1 MQSTSLLIQD
11 IEQTQ
16 RELEKIDFHTHESLL
31 IQVFSSFEKGSVLAA
46 CQVIQSTF
54 PNAKLIGCSANHYIS
69 QGVILHQGLYL
80 IVTRFDSTSFSCGVV
95 EYSEQPQL
103 DSQSMW
109 EQLGCNAQTQSI
121 ICFADRLQINNRALF
136 SAFEQSR
143 YSLPICGGAS
153 TITDSGR
160 WVMLNGHCY
169 ENAYVMLALHSSELV
184 VTKGYYTEWNPIG
197 RTFRV
202 TGAEGQRLAELD
214 GMPVRDLYNRYLA
227 DGLEVPFEQLH
238 NFPLMV
244 GDPKEQNIHLPLKVI
259 DDGEIEFS
267 GPFQIGDEVRFCY
280 DHPSLTL
287 EQIRLGVQQIG
298 VHAPQQFF
306 IYNCTSRIDFIDGN
320 QEVETFQNLADT
332 YGVYCMG
339 ELYQDDDQQ
348 RILHH
353 SLTYLTLREG
363 EVEAEGAV
371 PLETQPATN
380 ISPLFSLIRN
390 ALLDVDDMN
399 NSMASKIQ
407 QQATALTASYRIDRR
422 TGLPNRS
429 VLREKLSKMNAD
441 SHLLALKVTTFGQ
454 INEKYGYRVGDK
466 LLRDLSE
473 YFQKALWQFFD
484 EGCQLYSIGIGEWA
498 VVFESWASHEHI
510 HQRFSEFADKTEHV
524 NFEPMGLPD
533 IDYLSVSICAG
544 IASRRDFP
552 TTSIDDLLLKAIDA
566 RRSAVSQN
574 KHLVSAKTLIQLEK
588 QRQEQLGWLS
598 CVSRAVLNQNVVACS
613 QPIVSAHSHQVE
625 SYECLVRIEE
635 DGQLIAPGKFL
646 PIIEGTHLYTRLS
659 RQMITRT
666 FDFMSQRTDSF
677 SINLAPQDFNNEKT
691 ILHLEQAIKKI
702 SHPQRIGLEVLET
715 EQIQDYGRLIEICNH
730 FRDMGV
736 NIIVDDFGSGYSNI
750 DEILKLE
757 PQVIKLDGSLI
768 RNIDQDK
775 KQRKIAQQL
784 VSLCQ
789 ILNAKTVAEFVHNEQ
804 VCRIAEDMGVD
815 YLQGYYFG
823 QPQRLF

>member
-16 RELEKIDFHTHESLL
+16 HELDKIDFHKHESLL

-80 IVTRFDSTSFSCGVV
+80 IVTRFDTTSYTCGVV
-95 EYSEQPQL
+95 EYSDQPLL
-103 DSQSMW
+103 DSRTMW
-109 EQLGCNAQTQSI
+109 EQLECNAETQSI

-136 SAFEQSR
+136 AAFEQSR
-143 YSLPICGGAS
+143 YSLPIGGGAS
-153 TITDSGR
+153 TITDNGR
-160 WVMLNGHCY
+160 WVMLNGVCY
-169 ENAYVMLALHSSELV
+169 ENAYVMVALHSSKLLI
-184 VTKGYYTEWNPIG
+184 TRGYYTEWNPIG

-202 TGAEGQRLAELD
+202 TGAQDNLLTELD

-244 GDPKEQNIHLPLKVI
+244 GDPKEQNIHLPLSVTKY
-259 DDGEIEFS
+259 GEIEFS
-267 GPFQIGDEVRFCY
+267 GQFQVGDEVRFCY

-287 EQIRLGVQQIG
+287 EQIRLGVQQIAS
-298 VHAPQQFF
+298 HKPEQLF
-306 IYNCTSRIDFIDGN
+306 IYNCTSRLDFIDGN
-320 QEVETFQNLADT
+320 QEVEVFQKLADT

-339 ELYQDDDQQ
+339 ELHQEDGQQ

-353 SLTYLTLREG
+353 SLTYLAIREG
-363 EVEAEGAV
+363 EGKAV
-371 PLETQPATN
+371 LPLDTQPATN

-429 VLREKLSKMNAD
+429 VLREVLSKMSFD
-441 SHLLALKVTTFGQ
+441 SHLLTLKVTTFGQ

-466 LLRDLSE
+466 LLHDLSE
-473 YFQKALWQFFD
+473 YLQKALLKFFD
-484 EGCQLYSIGIGEWA
+484 ESCQLYSIGIGEWA
-498 VVFESWASHEHI
+498 VVFDSWASQEHI
-510 HQRFSEFADKTEHV
+510 HQRFSEFADQTEHV

-533 IDYLSVSICAG
+533 IDYLSVSVCAG
-544 IASRRDFP
+544 VASRRDFP
-552 TTSIDDLLLKAIDA
+552 TTSIDDLLLKAIEA

-574 KHLVSAKTLIQLEK
+574 KHLVSAKALIQLEK
-588 QRQEQLGWLS
+588 HRQEQLGWLS
-598 CVSRAVLNQNVVACS
+598 CVSRAVLNQNIVACS

-677 SINLAPQDFNNEKT
+677 SINLAPQDFSNEKT

-715 EQIQDYGRLIEICNH
+715 EQIQDYGRLIEVCNH
-730 FRDMGV
+730 FRDLGV

-768 RNIDQDK
+768 RNIDKDK

-823 QPQRLF
+823 EPKRLF

>member
-16 RELEKIDFHTHESLL
+16 RELQKIDFHQHEDLL

-46 CQVIQSTF
+46 CQVIQATF
-54 PNAKLIGCSANHYIS
+54 PNARLIGCSANHYIS

-80 IVTRFDSTSFSCGVV
+80 IVTRFDATSYTCGVV
-95 EYSEQPQL
+95 EYSKQPLL

-109 EQLGCNAQTQSI
+109 QQLECNTNTQSI
-121 ICFADRLQINNRALF
+121 ICFADRLQINNRDLF

-153 TITDSGR
+153 TITDNGR
-160 WVMLNGHCY
+160 WVMLDGICY
-169 ENAYVMLALHSSELV
+169 ENAYVMLALHSVELV
-184 VTKGYYTEWNPIG
+184 TTKGYYTEWNPIG

-202 TGAEGQRLAELD
+202 TGAQDNRLAELD

-244 GDPKEQNIHLPLKVI
+244 GDPKEQNIHLPLKVREC
-259 DDGEIEFS
+259 GEIEFS
-267 GPFQIGDEVRFCY
+267 GHFQIGDEVRFCY

-287 EQIRLGVQQIG
+287 EQIRLGVQQIAS
-298 VHAPQQFF
+298 HKPEQFF

-320 QEVETFQNLADT
+320 QEVEVFQKLADT

-339 ELYQDDDQQ
+339 ELYQDRGQQ

-353 SLTYLTLREG
+353 SLTYLALREG
-363 EVEAEGAV
+363 EGKAV
-371 PLETQPATN
+371 QPLETQPTTN

-429 VLREKLSKMNAD
+429 VLREKLSQMSSD

-466 LLRDLSE
+466 LLHDLSE

-498 VVFESWASHEHI
+498 VVFDSWASQEHI
-510 HQRFSEFADKTEHV
+510 HQRFSEFSDQTEHV

-544 IASRRDFP
+544 VASRRDFP
-552 TTSIDDLLLKAIDA
+552 SDLD
-566 RRSAVSQN
+566 
-574 KHLVSAKTLIQLEK
+574 
-588 QRQEQLGWLS
+588 
-598 CVSRAVLNQNVVACS
+598 
-613 QPIVSAHSHQVE
+613 
-625 SYECLVRIEE
+625 
-635 DGQLIAPGKFL
+635 
-646 PIIEGTHLYTRLS
+646 
-659 RQMITRT
+659 
-666 FDFMSQRTDSF
+666 
-677 SINLAPQDFNNEKT
+677 
-691 ILHLEQAIKKI
+691 
-702 SHPQRIGLEVLET
+702 
-715 EQIQDYGRLIEICNH
+715 
-730 FRDMGV
+730 
-736 NIIVDDFGSGYSNI
+736 
-750 DEILKLE
+750 
-757 PQVIKLDGSLI
+757 
-768 RNIDQDK
+768 
-775 KQRKIAQQL
+775 
-784 VSLCQ
+784 
-789 ILNAKTVAEFVHNEQ
+789 
-804 VCRIAEDMGVD
+804 
-815 YLQGYYFG
+815 
-823 QPQRLF
+823 

>member
-16 RELEKIDFHTHESLL
+16 HELDKIDFHKHESLL

-46 CQVIQSTF
+46 CQVIKSIF

-80 IVTRFDSTSFSCGVV
+80 IVTRFDATSYTCGIV
-95 EYSEQPQL
+95 EYSEQPLL
-103 DSQSMW
+103 DSGMMA
-109 EQLGCNAQTQSI
+109 EQLQCHAETQSI
-121 ICFADRLQINNRALF
+121 ICFADCLQINNRALF
-136 SAFEQSR
+136 AAFEQSR

-153 TITDSGR
+153 TITEGGR
-160 WVMLNGHCY
+160 WVMLNGVCY
-169 ENAYVMLALHSSELV
+169 ENAYVMVALHSSKLAI
-184 VTKGYYTEWNPIG
+184 TKGYYTEWNPIG

-202 TGAEGQRLAELD
+202 TSAQDNWLAELD
-214 GMPVRDLYNRYLA
+214 GMPIRDLYNRYLA

-244 GDPKEQNIHLPLKVI
+244 GDPKEQNIHLPLEVMEC
-259 DDGEIEFS
+259 GEIEFS
-267 GPFQIGDEVRFCY
+267 GQFQVGDEVRFCY

-287 EQIRLGVQQIG
+287 EQVRLGVQQIAS
-298 VHAPQQFF
+298 HKPEQLF

-320 QEVETFQNLADT
+320 QEVEVFQKLADT

-339 ELYQDDDQQ
+339 ELYQDTGQQ

-353 SLTYLTLREG
+353 SLTYLALREG
-363 EVEAEGAV
+363 EGKAAL

-429 VLREKLSKMNAD
+429 VLREALSTMSFD
-441 SHLLALKVTTFGQ
+441 SHLLTLKVTTFGQ

-466 LLRDLSE
+466 LLHDLSE
-473 YFQKALWQFFD
+473 YLQKALLKFFD
-484 EGCQLYSIGIGEWA
+484 ESCQLYSIGIGEWA
-498 VVFESWASHEHI
+498 VVFDSWASQEQI
-510 HQRFSEFADKTEHV
+510 HQRFSEFADQTEHV

-533 IDYLSVSICAG
+533 IDYLSVSVCAG
-544 IASRRDFP
+544 VASRRDFP
-552 TTSIDDLLLKAIDA
+552 TTSIDDLLLKAIEA

-574 KHLVSAKTLIQLEK
+574 KHLVSAKALIQLEK
-588 QRQEQLGWLS
+588 HRQEQLGWLS
-598 CVSRAVLNQNVVACS
+598 CVSRAVLNQNIVACS

-677 SINLAPQDFNNEKT
+677 SINLAPQDFSNEKT

-715 EQIQDYGRLIEICNH
+715 EQIQDYGRLIEVCNH
-730 FRDMGV
+730 FRDLGV

-768 RNIDQDK
+768 RNIDKDK

-784 VSLCQ
+784 VSLCH

-815 YLQGYYFG
+815 YLQGYHFG
-823 QPQRLF
+823 EPKRLF

>member
-16 RELEKIDFHTHESLL
+16 RELEKIDFHQHESLL

-80 IVTRFDSTSFSCGVV
+80 IVTRFDATSYSCGVV
-95 EYSEQPQL
+95 EYSEQPLL
-103 DSQSMW
+103 DSHAMW
-109 EQLGCNAQTQSI
+109 QQLECNDNTQSI
-121 ICFADRLQINNRALF
+121 ICFADRLQINNRDLF

-153 TITDSGR
+153 TITDNGR
-160 WVMLNGHCY
+160 WVMLDGICY
-169 ENAYVMLALHSSELV
+169 ENAYVMLALHSGELSIA
-184 VTKGYYTEWNPIG
+184 KGYYTEWNPIG

-202 TGAEGQRLAELD
+202 TGAQENRLLELD
-214 GMPVRDLYNRYLA
+214 GMPVRELYNRYLA

-244 GDPKEQNIHLPLKVI
+244 GDPKEQNIHLPLKVTES
-259 DDGEIEFS
+259 GEIEFS
-267 GPFQIGDEVRFCY
+267 GLFQVGDEVRFCY

-287 EQIRLGVQQIG
+287 EQIRLGVQQIAS
-298 VHAPQQFF
+298 HRPEQFF

-320 QEVETFQNLADT
+320 QEVEVFQKLADS

-339 ELYQDDDQQ
+339 ELYQENSQQ

-353 SLTYLTLREG
+353 SLTYLALREG
-363 EVEAEGAV
+363 EGKAV
-371 PLETQPATN
+371 LPLETQPATN

-407 QQATALTASYRIDRR
+407 QQATALTASYRIDHR

-429 VLREKLSKMNAD
+429 VLREKLSKMSSD

-466 LLRDLSE
+466 LLHDLSE

-498 VVFESWASHEHI
+498 VVFDSWANQEHI
-510 HQRFSEFADKTEHV
+510 HQRFSEFADQTEHV
-524 NFEPMGLPD
+524 NFEPTGLPD

-574 KHLVSAKTLIQLEK
+574 KHLVSAKALIQLEK
-588 QRQEQLGWLS
+588 HRQEQLGWLS
-598 CVSRAVLNQNVVACS
+598 CVSRAVLNQNIVACS

-677 SINLAPQDFNNEKT
+677 SINLAPQDFSNEKT

-715 EQIQDYGRLIEICNH
+715 EQIQDYGRLIEVCNH
-730 FRDMGV
+730 FRDLGV

-768 RNIDQDK
+768 RNVDKDK

>member
-1 MQSTSLLIQD
+1 MQSTSFQIQD
-11 IEQTQ
+11 IKYTQ
-16 RELEKIDFHTHESLL
+16 RELQKIDFHPHDNLL
-31 IQVFSSFEKGSVLAA
+31 IQVFSSFEKDSVLAA

-69 QGVILHQGLYL
+69 QGVILHKGLYV
-80 IVTRFDSTSFSCGVV
+80 IVTRFEATSYTCGVV
-95 EYSEQPQL
+95 EYSEQPRR
-103 DSQSMW
+103 DSQAMW
-109 EQLGCNAQTQSI
+109 QQLECNADTQSI
-121 ICFADRLQINNRALF
+121 ICFADRLQINNQDLF
-136 SAFEQSR
+136 SAFEQSI
-143 YSLPICGGAS
+143 YSLPVCGGAS
-153 TITDSGR
+153 TITEHGR
-160 WVMLNGHCY
+160 WVMLDGICY
-169 ENAYVMLALHSSELV
+169 ENAYVMLALHSVELSI
-184 VTKGYYTEWNPIG
+184 TKGYYCEWNPIG

-202 TGAEGQRLAELD
+202 TDAQDNRLAELD
-214 GMPVRDLYNRYLA
+214 GIPVREVYNRYLA
-227 DGLEVPFEQLH
+227 DGLEIPFEQLY

-244 GDPKEQNIHLPLKVI
+244 GEPKDQNTHLPLKVTEG
-259 DDGEIEFS
+259 GEIEFS
-267 GPFQIGDEVRFCY
+267 GSFQVGDEVRFCY

-287 EQIRLGVQQIG
+287 EQIRLGVQQIAS
-298 VHAPQQFF
+298 HKPEQFF

-320 QEVETFQNLADT
+320 QEVEVFQALADT

-339 ELYQDDDQQ
+339 ELYQDNGQQ

-353 SLTYLTLREG
+353 SLTYLALREG
-363 EVEAEGAV
+363 EGKAV
-371 PLETQPATN
+371 LPLETQPATN

-429 VLREKLSKMNAD
+429 VLREKLSKMSTD

-466 LLRDLSE
+466 LLHDLSE

-498 VVFESWASHEHI
+498 VVFDSWVGQEHI
-510 HQRFSEFADKTEHV
+510 HQRFSEFADQTEHV

-552 TTSIDDLLLKAIDA
+552 TTSIDDLLLKAIEA

-588 QRQEQLGWLS
+588 HRQEQLGWLS
-598 CVSRAVLNQNVVACS
+598 CVSRAVLNQNIVACS

-635 DGQLIAPGKFL
+635 DGQLIVPGKFL

-677 SINLAPQDFNNEKT
+677 SINLAPQDFSNEKT

-715 EQIQDYGRLIEICNH
+715 EQIQDYGRLIEVCNH
-730 FRDMGV
+730 FRDLGV

-768 RNIDQDK
+768 RNIDKDK

-804 VCRIAEDMGVD
+804 VCRIAEDMGID

>member
-16 RELEKIDFHTHESLL
+16 HELDKIDFHKHESLL

-46 CQVIQSTF
+46 CQVIKSIF

-80 IVTRFDSTSFSCGVV
+80 IVTRFDATSYTCGIV
-95 EYSEQPQL
+95 EYSEQPLL
-103 DSQSMW
+103 DSGMMA
-109 EQLGCNAQTQSI
+109 EQLQCHAETQSI
-121 ICFADRLQINNRALF
+121 ICFADCLQINNRALF
-136 SAFEQSR
+136 AAFEQSR

-153 TITDSGR
+153 TITEGGR
-160 WVMLNGHCY
+160 WVMLNGVCY
-169 ENAYVMLALHSSELV
+169 ENAYVMVALHSSKLAI
-184 VTKGYYTEWNPIG
+184 TKGYYTEWNPIG

-202 TGAEGQRLAELD
+202 TGAQDNWLAELD
-214 GMPVRDLYNRYLA
+214 GMPIRDLYNRYLA

-244 GDPKEQNIHLPLKVI
+244 GDPKEQNIHLPLEVMEC
-259 DDGEIEFS
+259 GEIEFS
-267 GPFQIGDEVRFCY
+267 GQFQVGDEVRFCY

-287 EQIRLGVQQIG
+287 EQVRLGVQQIAS
-298 VHAPQQFF
+298 HKPEQLF

-320 QEVETFQNLADT
+320 QEVEVFQKLADT

-339 ELYQDDDQQ
+339 ELYQDTGQQ

-353 SLTYLTLREG
+353 SLTYLALREG
-363 EVEAEGAV
+363 EGKAAL

-429 VLREKLSKMNAD
+429 VLREALSTMSFY
-441 SHLLALKVTTFGQ
+441 SHLLTLKVTTFGQ

-466 LLRDLSE
+466 LLHDLSE
-473 YFQKALWQFFD
+473 YLQKALLKFFD
-484 EGCQLYSIGIGEWA
+484 ESCQLYSIGIGEWA
-498 VVFESWASHEHI
+498 VVFDSWASQEQI
-510 HQRFSEFADKTEHV
+510 HQRFSEFADQTEHV

-533 IDYLSVSICAG
+533 IDYLSVSVCAG
-544 IASRRDFP
+544 VASRRDFP
-552 TTSIDDLLLKAIDA
+552 TTSIDDLLLKAIEA

-574 KHLVSAKTLIQLEK
+574 KHLVSAKALIQLEK
-588 QRQEQLGWLS
+588 HRQEQLGWLS
-598 CVSRAVLNQNVVACS
+598 CVSRAVLNQNIVACS

-677 SINLAPQDFNNEKT
+677 SINLAPQDFSNEKT

-715 EQIQDYGRLIEICNH
+715 EQIQDYGRLIEVCNH
-730 FRDMGV
+730 FRDLGV

-768 RNIDQDK
+768 RNIDKDK

-784 VSLCQ
+784 VSLCH

-815 YLQGYYFG
+815 YLQGYHFG
-823 QPQRLF
+823 EPKRLF

>member
-16 RELEKIDFHTHESLL
+16 RELEKIDFHQHESLL

-80 IVTRFDSTSFSCGVV
+80 IVTRFDATSYSCGVV
-95 EYSEQPQL
+95 EYSEQPLVDSHAMWQQL
-103 DSQSMW
+103 
-109 EQLGCNAQTQSI
+109 ECNDNTQSI
-121 ICFADRLQINNRALF
+121 ICFADRLQINNRDLF

-153 TITDSGR
+153 TITDNGR
-160 WVMLNGHCY
+160 WVMLDGICY
-169 ENAYVMLALHSSELV
+169 EKAYVMVALHSAELAI
-184 VTKGYYTEWNPIG
+184 TKGYYTEWNPIG
-197 RTFRV
+197 RTFRA
-202 TGAEGQRLAELD
+202 TGAQGNRLTELD

-244 GDPKEQNIHLPLKVI
+244 GDPKEQRINLPLKVTEC
-259 DDGEIEFS
+259 GEIEFS
-267 GPFQIGDEVRFCY
+267 GQFQVGDEVRFCY

-287 EQIRLGVQQIG
+287 EQVRLGVQQLAS
-298 VHAPQQFF
+298 HKPEQFF
-306 IYNCTSRIDFIDGN
+306 IYNCISRIDFIDGN
-320 QEVETFQNLADT
+320 QEVEVFQKLADS

-339 ELYQDDDQQ
+339 ELYQENGQQ

-353 SLTYLTLREG
+353 SLTYLALREG
-363 EVEAEGAV
+363 EGKVV
-371 PLETQPATN
+371 LPLDTQPATN

-407 QQATALTASYRIDRR
+407 QQATALTASYRIDHR

-429 VLREKLSKMNAD
+429 VLREKLSKMSSD

-466 LLRDLSE
+466 LLHDLSE

-498 VVFESWASHEHI
+498 VVFDSWASQEHI
-510 HQRFSEFADKTEHV
+510 HQRFSEFADQTEHV
-524 NFEPMGLPD
+524 NFEPTGLPD

-544 IASRRDFP
+544 IANRRDFP

-588 QRQEQLGWLS
+588 HRQEQLGWLS
-598 CVSRAVLNQNVVACS
+598 CVSRAVLNQNIVACS

-677 SINLAPQDFNNEKT
+677 SINLAPQDFSNEKT
-691 ILHLEQAIKKI
+691 ILHLEKAIKKI

-715 EQIQDYGRLIEICNH
+715 EQIQDYGRLIEVCNH
-730 FRDMGV
+730 FRDLGV

-768 RNIDQDK
+768 RNIDKDK

>member
-16 RELEKIDFHTHESLL
+16 RELEKIDFHQHENLL
-31 IQVFSSFEKGSVLAA
+31 IQVFSSFEKGSVAAA

-80 IVTRFDSTSFSCGVV
+80 IVTRFDATSYSCGVV
-95 EYSEQPQL
+95 EYSEQPLVDSHAMWQQL
-103 DSQSMW
+103 
-109 EQLGCNAQTQSI
+109 ECNDNTQSI
-121 ICFADRLQINNRALF
+121 ICFADCLQINNRVLF

-143 YSLPICGGAS
+143 YLLPICGGAS
-153 TITDSGR
+153 TITDNGR
-160 WVMLNGHCY
+160 WVMLNGICY
-169 ENAYVMLALHSSELV
+169 ENAYVMLALHSAELSI
-184 VTKGYYTEWNPIG
+184 TKGYFTEWNPIG

-202 TGAEGQRLAELD
+202 TGAQDNWLVELD
-214 GMPVRDLYNRYLA
+214 GIPVRELYNRYLA
-227 DGLEVPFEQLH
+227 DGLELPFEQLH

-244 GDPKEQNIHLPLKVI
+244 GDPKEQRIHLPLKVTEY
-259 DDGEIEFS
+259 GEIEFS
-267 GPFQIGDEVRFCY
+267 GQFQVGDEVRFCY

-287 EQIRLGVQQIG
+287 EQVRLGVQQLAS
-298 VHAPQQFF
+298 HKPEQFF
-306 IYNCTSRIDFIDGN
+306 IYNCISRIDFIDGN
-320 QEVETFQNLADT
+320 QEVEVFQKLADS

-339 ELYQDDDQQ
+339 ELYQENDQQ

-353 SLTYLTLREG
+353 SLTYLALREG
-363 EVEAEGAV
+363 EGKVV
-371 PLETQPATN
+371 LPLDTQPATN

-407 QQATALTASYRIDRR
+407 QQATALTASYRIDHR

-429 VLREKLSKMNAD
+429 VLREKLSKMSSD

-466 LLRDLSE
+466 LLHDLSE

-498 VVFESWASHEHI
+498 VVFDSWASQEHI
-510 HQRFSEFADKTEHV
+510 HQRFSEFADQTEHV
-524 NFEPMGLPD
+524 NFEPTGLPD

-588 QRQEQLGWLS
+588 HRQEQLGWLS
-598 CVSRAVLNQNVVACS
+598 CVSRAVLNQNIVACS

-677 SINLAPQDFNNEKT
+677 SINLAPQDFSNEKT

-715 EQIQDYGRLIEICNH
+715 EQIQDYGRLIEVCNH
-730 FRDMGV
+730 FRDLGV

-768 RNIDQDK
+768 RNIDTDK

>member
-16 RELEKIDFHTHESLL
+16 HELDKIDFHKHESLL

-46 CQVIQSTF
+46 CQVIKSIF

-80 IVTRFDSTSFSCGVV
+80 IVTRFDATSYTCGIV
-95 EYSEQPQL
+95 EYSEQPLL
-103 DSQSMW
+103 DSGMMA
-109 EQLGCNAQTQSI
+109 EQLQCHAETQSI
-121 ICFADRLQINNRALF
+121 ICFADCLQINNRALF
-136 SAFEQSR
+136 AAFEQSR

-153 TITDSGR
+153 TITEGGR
-160 WVMLNGHCY
+160 WVMLNGVCY
-169 ENAYVMLALHSSELV
+169 ENAYVMVALHSSKLAI
-184 VTKGYYTEWNPIG
+184 TKGYYTEWNPIG

-202 TGAEGQRLAELD
+202 TGAQDNWLAELD
-214 GMPVRDLYNRYLA
+214 GMPIRDLYNLYLA

-244 GDPKEQNIHLPLKVI
+244 GDPKEQNIHLPLEVMEC
-259 DDGEIEFS
+259 GEIEFS
-267 GPFQIGDEVRFCY
+267 GQFQVGDEVRFCY

-287 EQIRLGVQQIG
+287 EQVRLGVQQIAS
-298 VHAPQQFF
+298 HKPEQLF

-320 QEVETFQNLADT
+320 QEVEVFQKLADT

-339 ELYQDDDQQ
+339 ELYQDTGQQ

-353 SLTYLTLREG
+353 SLTYLALREG
-363 EVEAEGAV
+363 EGKAAL

-429 VLREKLSKMNAD
+429 VLREALSTMSFD
-441 SHLLALKVTTFGQ
+441 SHLLTLKVTTFGQ

-466 LLRDLSE
+466 LLHDLSE
-473 YFQKALWQFFD
+473 YLQKALLKFFD
-484 EGCQLYSIGIGEWA
+484 ESCQLYSIGIGEWA
-498 VVFESWASHEHI
+498 VVFDSWASQEQI
-510 HQRFSEFADKTEHV
+510 HQRFSEFADQTEHV

-533 IDYLSVSICAG
+533 IDYLSVSVCAG
-544 IASRRDFP
+544 VASRRDFP
-552 TTSIDDLLLKAIDA
+552 TTSIDDLLLKAIEA

-574 KHLVSAKTLIQLEK
+574 KHLVSAKALIQLEK
-588 QRQEQLGWLS
+588 HRQEQLGWLS
-598 CVSRAVLNQNVVACS
+598 CVSRAVLNQNIVACS

-677 SINLAPQDFNNEKT
+677 SINLAPQDFSNEKT

-715 EQIQDYGRLIEICNH
+715 EQIQDYGRLIEVCNH
-730 FRDMGV
+730 FRDLGV

-768 RNIDQDK
+768 RNIDKDK

-784 VSLCQ
+784 VSLCH

-815 YLQGYYFG
+815 YLQGYHFG
-823 QPQRLF
+823 EPKRLF

>member
-16 RELEKIDFHTHESLL
+16 HELDKIDFHKHESLL

-46 CQVIQSTF
+46 CQVIKSIF

-80 IVTRFDSTSFSCGVV
+80 IVTRFDATSYTCGIV
-95 EYSEQPQL
+95 EYSEQPLL
-103 DSQSMW
+103 DSGMMA
-109 EQLGCNAQTQSI
+109 EQLQCHAETQSI
-121 ICFADRLQINNRALF
+121 ICFADCLQINNRALF
-136 SAFEQSR
+136 AAFEQSR

-153 TITDSGR
+153 TITEGGR
-160 WVMLNGHCY
+160 WVMLNGVCY
-169 ENAYVMLALHSSELV
+169 ENAYVMVALHSSKLAI
-184 VTKGYYTEWNPIG
+184 TKGYYTEWNPIG

-202 TGAEGQRLAELD
+202 TGAQDNWLAELD
-214 GMPVRDLYNRYLA
+214 GMPIRDLYNRYLA

-244 GDPKEQNIHLPLKVI
+244 GDPKEQNIHLPLEVMEC
-259 DDGEIEFS
+259 GEIEFS
-267 GPFQIGDEVRFCY
+267 GQFQVGDEVRFCY

-287 EQIRLGVQQIG
+287 EQVRLGVQQIAS
-298 VHAPQQFF
+298 HKPEQLF

-320 QEVETFQNLADT
+320 QEVEVFQKLADT

-339 ELYQDDDQQ
+339 ELYQDTGQQ

-353 SLTYLTLREG
+353 SLTYLALREG
-363 EVEAEGAV
+363 EGKAAL

-429 VLREKLSKMNAD
+429 VLREALSTMSFD
-441 SHLLALKVTTFGQ
+441 SHLLTLKVTTFGQ

-466 LLRDLSE
+466 LLHDLSE
-473 YFQKALWQFFD
+473 YLQKALLKFFD
-484 EGCQLYSIGIGEWA
+484 ESCQLYSIGIGEWA
-498 VVFESWASHEHI
+498 VVFDSWASQEQI
-510 HQRFSEFADKTEHV
+510 HQRFSEFADQTEHV

-533 IDYLSVSICAG
+533 IDYLSVSVCAG
-544 IASRRDFP
+544 VASRRDFP
-552 TTSIDDLLLKAIDA
+552 TTSIDDLLLKAIEA

-574 KHLVSAKTLIQLEK
+574 KHLVSAKALIQLEK
-588 QRQEQLGWLS
+588 HRQEQLGWLS
-598 CVSRAVLNQNVVACS
+598 CVSRAVLNQNIVACS

-677 SINLAPQDFNNEKT
+677 SINLAPQDFSNEKT

-715 EQIQDYGRLIEICNH
+715 EQIQDYGRLIEVCNH
-730 FRDMGV
+730 FRDLGV

-768 RNIDQDK
+768 RNIDKDK

-784 VSLCQ
+784 VSLCH

-815 YLQGYYFG
+815 YLQGYHFG
-823 QPQRLF
+823 EPKRLF

>member
-16 RELEKIDFHTHESLL
+16 HELDKIDFHKHESLL

-46 CQVIQSTF
+46 CQVIKSIF

-80 IVTRFDSTSFSCGVV
+80 IVTRFDATSYTCGIV
-95 EYSEQPQL
+95 EYSEQPLL
-103 DSQSMW
+103 DSGMMA
-109 EQLGCNAQTQSI
+109 EQLQCHAETQSI
-121 ICFADRLQINNRALF
+121 ICFADCLQINNRALF
-136 SAFEQSR
+136 AAFEQSR

-153 TITDSGR
+153 TITEGGR
-160 WVMLNGHCY
+160 WVMLNGVCY
-169 ENAYVMLALHSSELV
+169 ENAYVMVALHSSKLAI
-184 VTKGYYTEWNPIG
+184 TKGYYTEWNPIG

-202 TGAEGQRLAELD
+202 TGAQDNWLAELD
-214 GMPVRDLYNRYLA
+214 GMPIRDLYNRYLA

-244 GDPKEQNIHLPLKVI
+244 GDPKEQNIHLPLEVMEC
-259 DDGEIEFS
+259 GEIEFS
-267 GPFQIGDEVRFCY
+267 GQFQVGDEVRFCY

-287 EQIRLGVQQIG
+287 EQVRLGVQQIAS
-298 VHAPQQFF
+298 HKPEQLF

-320 QEVETFQNLADT
+320 QEVEVFQKLADT

-339 ELYQDDDQQ
+339 ELYQDTGQQ

-353 SLTYLTLREG
+353 SLTYLALREG
-363 EVEAEGAV
+363 EGKAAL

-407 QQATALTASYRIDRR
+407 QQATALTASYRIDCR

-429 VLREKLSKMNAD
+429 VLREALSTMSFD
-441 SHLLALKVTTFGQ
+441 SHLLTLKVTTFGQ

-466 LLRDLSE
+466 LLHDLSE
-473 YFQKALWQFFD
+473 YLQKALLKFFD
-484 EGCQLYSIGIGEWA
+484 ESCQLYSIGIGEWA
-498 VVFESWASHEHI
+498 VVFDSWASQEQI
-510 HQRFSEFADKTEHV
+510 HQRFSEFADQTEHV

-533 IDYLSVSICAG
+533 IDYLSVSVCAG
-544 IASRRDFP
+544 VASRRDFP
-552 TTSIDDLLLKAIDA
+552 TTSIDDLLLKAIEA

-574 KHLVSAKTLIQLEK
+574 KHLVSAKALIQLEK
-588 QRQEQLGWLS
+588 HRQEQLGWLS
-598 CVSRAVLNQNVVACS
+598 CVSRAVLNQNIVACS

-677 SINLAPQDFNNEKT
+677 SINLAPQDFSNEKT

-715 EQIQDYGRLIEICNH
+715 EQIQDYGRLIEVCNH
-730 FRDMGV
+730 FRDLGV

-768 RNIDQDK
+768 RNIDKDK

-784 VSLCQ
+784 VSLCH

-815 YLQGYYFG
+815 YLQGYHFG
-823 QPQRLF
+823 EPKRLF

>member
-16 RELEKIDFHTHESLL
+16 HELDKIDFHKHESLL

-46 CQVIQSTF
+46 CQVIKSIF

-80 IVTRFDSTSFSCGVV
+80 IVTRFDATSYTCGIV
-95 EYSEQPQL
+95 EYSEQPLL
-103 DSQSMW
+103 DSGMMA
-109 EQLGCNAQTQSI
+109 EQLQCHAETQSI
-121 ICFADRLQINNRALF
+121 ICFADCLQINNRALF
-136 SAFEQSR
+136 AAFEQSR

-153 TITDSGR
+153 TITEGVR
-160 WVMLNGHCY
+160 WVMLNGVCY
-169 ENAYVMLALHSSELV
+169 ENAYVMVALHSSKLAI
-184 VTKGYYTEWNPIG
+184 TKGYYTEWNPIG

-202 TGAEGQRLAELD
+202 TGAQDNRLAKLD
-214 GMPVRDLYNRYLA
+214 GIPIRDLYNRYLA

-244 GDPKEQNIHLPLKVI
+244 GDPKEQNIHLPLEVMEC
-259 DDGEIEFS
+259 GEIEFS
-267 GPFQIGDEVRFCY
+267 GQFQVGDEVRFCY

-287 EQIRLGVQQIG
+287 EQVRLGVQQIAS
-298 VHAPQQFF
+298 HKPEQLF

-320 QEVETFQNLADT
+320 QEVEVFQKLADT

-339 ELYQDDDQQ
+339 ELYQDTGQQ

-353 SLTYLTLREG
+353 SLTYLALREG
-363 EVEAEGAV
+363 EGKAAL

-429 VLREKLSKMNAD
+429 VLREALSTMSFD
-441 SHLLALKVTTFGQ
+441 SHLLTLKVTTFGQ

-466 LLRDLSE
+466 LLHDLSE
-473 YFQKALWQFFD
+473 YLQKALLKFFD
-484 EGCQLYSIGIGEWA
+484 ESCQLYSIGIGEWA
-498 VVFESWASHEHI
+498 VVFDSWASQEQI
-510 HQRFSEFADKTEHV
+510 HQRFSEFADQTEHV

-533 IDYLSVSICAG
+533 IDYLSVSVCAG
-544 IASRRDFP
+544 VASRRDFP
-552 TTSIDDLLLKAIDA
+552 TTSIDDLLLKAIEA

-574 KHLVSAKTLIQLEK
+574 KHLVSAKALIQLEK
-588 QRQEQLGWLS
+588 HRQEQLGWLS
-598 CVSRAVLNQNVVACS
+598 CVSRAVLNQNIVACS
-613 QPIVSAHSHQVE
+613 QPIVSAHSHQLE

-677 SINLAPQDFNNEKT
+677 SINLAPQDFSNEKT

-715 EQIQDYGRLIEICNH
+715 EQIQDYGRLIEVCNH
-730 FRDMGV
+730 FRDLGV

-768 RNIDQDK
+768 RNIDKDK

-784 VSLCQ
+784 VSLCH

-815 YLQGYYFG
+815 YLQGYHFG
-823 QPQRLF
+823 EPKRLF

>member
-16 RELEKIDFHTHESLL
+16 HELDKIDFHKHESLL

-46 CQVIQSTF
+46 CQVIKSIF

-80 IVTRFDSTSFSCGVV
+80 IVTRFDATSYTCGIV
-95 EYSEQPQL
+95 EYSEQPLL
-103 DSQSMW
+103 DSGMMA
-109 EQLGCNAQTQSI
+109 EQLQCHAETQSI
-121 ICFADRLQINNRALF
+121 ICFADCLQINNRALF
-136 SAFEQSR
+136 AAFEQSR

-153 TITDSGR
+153 TITEGGR
-160 WVMLNGHCY
+160 WVMLNGVCY
-169 ENAYVMLALHSSELV
+169 ENAYVMVALHSSKLAI
-184 VTKGYYTEWNPIG
+184 TKGYYTEWNPIG

-202 TGAEGQRLAELD
+202 TGAQDNRLAKLD
-214 GMPVRDLYNRYLA
+214 GIPIRDLYNRYLA

-244 GDPKEQNIHLPLKVI
+244 GDPKEQNIHLPLEVMEC
-259 DDGEIEFS
+259 GEIEFS
-267 GPFQIGDEVRFCY
+267 GQFQVGDEVRFCY

-287 EQIRLGVQQIG
+287 EQVRLGVQQIAS
-298 VHAPQQFF
+298 HKPEQLF

-320 QEVETFQNLADT
+320 QEVEVFQKLADT

-339 ELYQDDDQQ
+339 ELYQDTGQQ

-353 SLTYLTLREG
+353 SLTYLALREG
-363 EVEAEGAV
+363 EGKAAL

-429 VLREKLSKMNAD
+429 VLREALSTMSFD
-441 SHLLALKVTTFGQ
+441 SHLLTLKVTTFGQ

-466 LLRDLSE
+466 LLHDLSE
-473 YFQKALWQFFD
+473 YLQKALLKFFD
-484 EGCQLYSIGIGEWA
+484 ESCQLYSIGIGEWA
-498 VVFESWASHEHI
+498 VVFDSWASQEQI
-510 HQRFSEFADKTEHV
+510 HQRFSEFADQTEHV

-533 IDYLSVSICAG
+533 IDYLSVSVCAG
-544 IASRRDFP
+544 VASRRDFP
-552 TTSIDDLLLKAIDA
+552 TTSIDDLLLKAIEA

-574 KHLVSAKTLIQLEK
+574 KHLVSAKALIQLEK
-588 QRQEQLGWLS
+588 HRQEQLGWLS
-598 CVSRAVLNQNVVACS
+598 CVSRAVLNQNIVACS
-613 QPIVSAHSHQVE
+613 QPIVSAHSHQLE

-677 SINLAPQDFNNEKT
+677 SINLAPQDFSNEKT

-715 EQIQDYGRLIEICNH
+715 EQIQDYGRLIEVCNH
-730 FRDMGV
+730 FRDLGV

-768 RNIDQDK
+768 RNIDKDK

-784 VSLCQ
+784 VSLCH

-815 YLQGYYFG
+815 YLQGYHFG
-823 QPQRLF
+823 EPKRLF

>member
-16 RELEKIDFHTHESLL
+16 HELDKIDFHKHESLL

-46 CQVIQSTF
+46 CQVIKSIF

-80 IVTRFDSTSFSCGVV
+80 IVTRFDATSYTCGIV
-95 EYSEQPQL
+95 EYSEQPLL
-103 DSQSMW
+103 DSGMMA
-109 EQLGCNAQTQSI
+109 EQLQCHAETQSI
-121 ICFADRLQINNRALF
+121 ICFADCLQINNRALF
-136 SAFEQSR
+136 AAFEQSR

-153 TITDSGR
+153 TITEGGR
-160 WVMLNGHCY
+160 WVMLNGVCY
-169 ENAYVMLALHSSELV
+169 ENAYVMVALHSSKLAI
-184 VTKGYYTEWNPIG
+184 TKGYYTEWNPIG
-197 RTFRV
+197 QTFRV
-202 TGAEGQRLAELD
+202 TGAQDNRLAELD
-214 GMPVRDLYNRYLA
+214 GMPIRDLYNRYLA

-244 GDPKEQNIHLPLKVI
+244 GDPKEQNIHLPLEVMEC
-259 DDGEIEFS
+259 GEIEFS
-267 GPFQIGDEVRFCY
+267 GQFQVGDEVRFCY

-287 EQIRLGVQQIG
+287 EQVRLGVQQIAS
-298 VHAPQQFF
+298 HKPEQLF

-320 QEVETFQNLADT
+320 QEVEVFQKLADT

-339 ELYQDDDQQ
+339 ELYQDTGQQ

-353 SLTYLTLREG
+353 SLTYLALREG
-363 EVEAEGAV
+363 EGKAAL

-429 VLREKLSKMNAD
+429 VLREALSTMSFD
-441 SHLLALKVTTFGQ
+441 SHLLTLKVTTFGQ

-466 LLRDLSE
+466 LLHDLSE
-473 YFQKALWQFFD
+473 YLQKALLKFFD
-484 EGCQLYSIGIGEWA
+484 ESCQLYSIGIGEWA
-498 VVFESWASHEHI
+498 VVFDSWASQEQI
-510 HQRFSEFADKTEHV
+510 HQRFSEFADQTEHV

-533 IDYLSVSICAG
+533 IDYLSVSVCAG
-544 IASRRDFP
+544 VASRRDFP
-552 TTSIDDLLLKAIDA
+552 TTSIDDLLLKAIEA

-574 KHLVSAKTLIQLEK
+574 KHLVSAKALIQLEK
-588 QRQEQLGWLS
+588 HRQEQLGWLS
-598 CVSRAVLNQNVVACS
+598 CVSRAVLNQNIVACS

-677 SINLAPQDFNNEKT
+677 SINLAPQDFSNEKT

-715 EQIQDYGRLIEICNH
+715 EQIQDYGRLIEVCNH
-730 FRDMGV
+730 FRDLGV

-768 RNIDQDK
+768 RNIDKDK

-784 VSLCQ
+784 VSLCH

-815 YLQGYYFG
+815 YLQGYHFG
-823 QPQRLF
+823 EPKRLF

>member
-16 RELEKIDFHTHESLL
+16 HELDKIDFHKHESLL

-46 CQVIQSTF
+46 CQVIKSIF

-80 IVTRFDSTSFSCGVV
+80 IVTRFDATSYTCGIV
-95 EYSEQPQL
+95 EYSEQPLL
-103 DSQSMW
+103 DSGMMA
-109 EQLGCNAQTQSI
+109 EQLQCHAETQSI
-121 ICFADRLQINNRALF
+121 ICFADCLQINNRALF
-136 SAFEQSR
+136 AAFEQSR

-153 TITDSGR
+153 TIIEGGR
-160 WVMLNGHCY
+160 WVMLNGVCY
-169 ENAYVMLALHSSELV
+169 ENAYVMVALHSSKLAI
-184 VTKGYYTEWNPIG
+184 TKGYYTEWNPIG

-202 TGAEGQRLAELD
+202 TGAQDNWLAELD
-214 GMPVRDLYNRYLA
+214 GMPIRDLYNLYLA

-244 GDPKEQNIHLPLKVI
+244 GDPKEQNIHLPLEVMEC
-259 DDGEIEFS
+259 GEIEFS
-267 GPFQIGDEVRFCY
+267 GQFQVGDEVRFCY

-287 EQIRLGVQQIG
+287 EQVRLGVQQIAS
-298 VHAPQQFF
+298 HKPEQLF

-320 QEVETFQNLADT
+320 QEVEVFQKLADT

-339 ELYQDDDQQ
+339 ELYQDTGQQ

-353 SLTYLTLREG
+353 SLTYLALREG
-363 EVEAEGAV
+363 EGKAAL

-429 VLREKLSKMNAD
+429 VLREALSTMSFD
-441 SHLLALKVTTFGQ
+441 SHLLTLKVTTFGQ

-466 LLRDLSE
+466 LLHDLSE
-473 YFQKALWQFFD
+473 YLQKALLKFFD
-484 EGCQLYSIGIGEWA
+484 ESCQLYSIGIGEWA
-498 VVFESWASHEHI
+498 VVFDSWASQEQI
-510 HQRFSEFADKTEHV
+510 HQRFSEFADQTEHV

-533 IDYLSVSICAG
+533 IDYLSVSVCAG
-544 IASRRDFP
+544 VASRRDFP
-552 TTSIDDLLLKAIDA
+552 TTSIDDLLLKAIEA

-574 KHLVSAKTLIQLEK
+574 KHLVSAKALIQLEK
-588 QRQEQLGWLS
+588 HRQEQLGWLS
-598 CVSRAVLNQNVVACS
+598 CVSRAVLNQNIVACS

-677 SINLAPQDFNNEKT
+677 SINLAPQDFSNEKT

-715 EQIQDYGRLIEICNH
+715 EQIQDYGRLIEVCNH
-730 FRDMGV
+730 FRDLGV

-768 RNIDQDK
+768 RNIDKDK

-784 VSLCQ
+784 VSLCH

-815 YLQGYYFG
+815 YLQGYHFG
-823 QPQRLF
+823 EPKRLF

>member
-16 RELEKIDFHTHESLL
+16 RELQKIDFHQYEDLL

-46 CQVIQSTF
+46 CQVIQATF
-54 PNAKLIGCSANHYIS
+54 PNARLIGCSANHYIS

-80 IVTRFDSTSFSCGVV
+80 IVTRFDATSYTCGVV
-95 EYSEQPQL
+95 EYSKQPLL

-109 EQLGCNAQTQSI
+109 QQLECNTNTQSI
-121 ICFADRLQINNRALF
+121 ICFADRLQINNRDLF

-153 TITDSGR
+153 TITDNGR
-160 WVMLNGHCY
+160 WVMLDGTCY
-169 ENAYVMLALHSSELV
+169 ENAYVMLALHSVELAT
-184 VTKGYYTEWNPIG
+184 TKGYYTEWNPIG

-202 TGAEGQRLAELD
+202 TGAQDNLLAELD

-244 GDPKEQNIHLPLKVI
+244 GDPKEQNIHLPLKVREC
-259 DDGEIEFS
+259 GEIEFS
-267 GPFQIGDEVRFCY
+267 GHFQIGDEVRFCY

-287 EQIRLGVQQIG
+287 EQIRLGVQQIAS
-298 VHAPQQFF
+298 HKPEQFF

-320 QEVETFQNLADT
+320 QEVEVFQKLADT

-339 ELYQDDDQQ
+339 ELYQERGQQ

-353 SLTYLTLREG
+353 SLTYLALREG
-363 EVEAEGAV
+363 EGKAV
-371 PLETQPATN
+371 QPLETQPATN

-429 VLREKLSKMNAD
+429 VLREKLSQMSSD

-466 LLRDLSE
+466 LLHDLSD

-498 VVFESWASHEHI
+498 VVFDSWASQEHI
-510 HQRFSEFADKTEHV
+510 HQRFSEFSDQTEHV

-544 IASRRDFP
+544 VASRRDFP
-552 TTSIDDLLLKAIDA
+552 ATSIDDLLLKAIEA

-588 QRQEQLGWLS
+588 HRQEQLGWLS
-598 CVSRAVLNQNVVACS
+598 CVSRAVLNQNIVACS

-677 SINLAPQDFNNEKT
+677 SINLAPQDFSNEKT

-715 EQIQDYGRLIEICNH
+715 EQIQDYGRLIEVCNH
-730 FRDMGV
+730 FRDLGV

-768 RNIDQDK
+768 RNIDKDK